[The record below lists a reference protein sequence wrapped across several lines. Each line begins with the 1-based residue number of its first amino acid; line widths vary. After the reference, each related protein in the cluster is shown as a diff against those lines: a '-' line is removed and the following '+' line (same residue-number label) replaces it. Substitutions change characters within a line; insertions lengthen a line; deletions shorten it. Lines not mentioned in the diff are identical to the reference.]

1 MRKNP
6 VARIQCI
13 ALLAPLAMLVACSSS
28 DDAKNA
34 AASVAPATACT
45 MLDAAQMSAILGE
58 TLTAEPHDEKFVD
71 LGHSECHY
79 FGARH
84 DRFRIMVS
92 VQRKNVAGFVNGL
105 KIPARGPVTPADP
118 YADLGQGAKAFGPML
133 YVIAEGGLIGISSP
147 GLFVQEGDP
156 ARRHAI
162 AEKILAVL
170 APRLAAEHAAP
181 PSP

>member
-1 MRKNP
+1 MRLGCSSMI
-6 VARIQCI
+6 RS
-13 ALLAPLAMLVACSSS
+13 ALLPLLLAACSSS
-28 DDAKNA
+28 Q
-34 AASVAPATACT
+34 APADPNAKAAVPTACT

-58 TLTAEPHDEKFVD
+58 TLTAEPHDEKFAD

-92 VQRKNVAGFVNGL
+92 VQRQNVAGFVNGL

-133 YVIAEGGLIGISSP
+133 YVITEGGLIGISSP

-162 AEKILAVL
+162 AEQILAVL
-170 APRLAAEHAAP
+170 APRLAAERAAP